1 MSVIFPFS
9 KVFVV
14 ILFMFWC
21 NALLWMGNY
30 YLLIFLFSSEFSW
43 NSKMEEFPWKY
54 LHYPWTNVWPHVT
67 FLGLYRIESL
77 DSSSFTPRKALHGHG
92 YETYDLK
99 CVLYC
104 FHVNLSWHCL
114 GITHEL
120 VENDLQQGK
129 SLVINN
135 PLSNKSIGLRYF
147 LDCSSQKYYWY
158 IILSCLLTQ
167 AFFFTLRSL

>member
-43 NSKMEEFPWKY
+43 ISKMEEFTWNY

-92 YETYDLK
+92 YETYVFHIHILK
-99 CVLYC
+99 MCPILFSC
-104 FHVNLSWHCL
+104 
-114 GITHEL
+114 EL
-120 VENDLQQGK
+120 VLT
-129 SLVINN
+129 L
-135 PLSNKSIGLRYF
+135 LRYHSWISGRW
-147 LDCSSQKYYWY
+147 SSAREVFGRKQPFIQQKYW
-158 IILSCLLTQ
+158 IKVFPWL
-167 AFFFTLRSL
+167 